1 MISIIATMLLGI
13 TVGFILRNNIKST
26 LINHLIFGVILLLL
40 FLMGLSIGTDN
51 KLIRV
56 LPSLGL
62 QAIIISFFSTFGSII
77 AGWIIWIKLFKKK

>member
-26 LINHLIFGVILLLL
+26 LINQLIFGVILLLF

-51 KLIRV
+51 KLISV

>member
-1 MISIIATMLLGI
+1 MLLGI
-13 TVGFILRNNIKST
+13 TVGFILRNNIKLT
-26 LINHLIFGVILLLL
+26 LINHLIFGVVLLLL

-51 KLIRV
+51 KLISV

>member
-1 MISIIATMLLGI
+1 MLLGI
-13 TVGFILRNNIKST
+13 TVGFILRNNIKSM
-26 LINHLIFGVILLLL
+26 LINHLIFGVVLLLL

-51 KLIRV
+51 KLINV

>member
-13 TVGFILRNNIKST
+13 TVGFILRNNIKSM
-26 LINHLIFGVILLLL
+26 LINHLIFGVVLLLL

-51 KLIRV
+51 KLISV

>member
-13 TVGFILRNNIKST
+13 TVRFILRNNIKST
-26 LINHLIFGVILLLL
+26 LINHLIFGVVLLLL

-51 KLIRV
+51 KLISV

>member
-1 MISIIATMLLGI
+1 MLLGI

-26 LINHLIFGVILLLL
+26 LINHLIFGVVLLLL

>member
-1 MISIIATMLLGI
+1 MLLGI

-26 LINHLIFGVILLLL
+26 LINHLIFSVVLLLL

-51 KLIRV
+51 KLISV
-56 LPSLGL
+56 LPSWGL

>member
-13 TVGFILRNNIKST
+13 TVGFILRNNIKSM
-26 LINHLIFGVILLLL
+26 LINHLIFGVVLLLL

-51 KLIRV
+51 KLINV

>member
-1 MISIIATMLLGI
+1 MLLGI
-13 TVGFILRNNIKST
+13 TVGFILRNNIKSM
-26 LINHLIFGVILLLL
+26 LINHLIFSVVLLLL

-51 KLIRV
+51 KLISV

>member
-1 MISIIATMLLGI
+1 MLLGI
-13 TVGFILRNNIKST
+13 TVGFILRNNIKSM
-26 LINHLIFGVILLLL
+26 LINHLIFGVVLLLL

-51 KLIRV
+51 KLISV

-77 AGWIIWIKLFKKK
+77 AGWIIWIKLFKKE

>member
-1 MISIIATMLLGI
+1 MLLGI

-26 LINHLIFGVILLLL
+26 LINHLIFGVVLLLL

-51 KLIRV
+51 KLISV

-62 QAIIISFFSTFGSII
+62 QAIIISFFSTLLIII

>member
-1 MISIIATMLLGI
+1 MLLGI

-26 LINHLIFGVILLLL
+26 LINQLIFGVILLLF

-51 KLIRV
+51 KLISV

>member
-1 MISIIATMLLGI
+1 MLLGI

-26 LINHLIFGVILLLL
+26 LINHLIFGVVLLLL

-51 KLIRV
+51 KLISV

-77 AGWIIWIKLFKKK
+77 AGGIIWIKLFKKK

>member
-1 MISIIATMLLGI
+1 MLLGI

-26 LINHLIFGVILLLL
+26 LINHLIFGVVLLLL

-51 KLIRV
+51 KLISV

-62 QAIIISFFSTFGSII
+62 QAIIISFFSTCGSII

>member
-1 MISIIATMLLGI
+1 MLLGI

-26 LINHLIFGVILLLL
+26 LINHLIFSVVLLLL

-51 KLIRV
+51 KLISV

-62 QAIIISFFSTFGSII
+62 QAIIISFFFTFGSII

>member
-1 MISIIATMLLGI
+1 MLLGI

>member
-13 TVGFILRNNIKST
+13 TVGFILRNTIKST
-26 LINHLIFGVILLLL
+26 LINHLIFGVVLLLL

-51 KLIRV
+51 KLISV

>member
-1 MISIIATMLLGI
+1 MLLGI

-26 LINHLIFGVILLLL
+26 LINHLIFGVVLLLL
-40 FLMGLSIGTDN
+40 FLMGLSIGTDH
-51 KLIRV
+51 KLISV

-77 AGWIIWIKLFKKK
+77 SGWIIWIKLFKKK

>member
-26 LINHLIFGVILLLL
+26 LINHLIFGVVLLLL

>member
-1 MISIIATMLLGI
+1 MLLGI
-13 TVGFILRNNIKST
+13 TVGFILRNNIKSM
-26 LINHLIFGVILLLL
+26 LINHLIFGVVLLLL

-51 KLIRV
+51 KLISV

>member
-1 MISIIATMLLGI
+1 MLLGI

-26 LINHLIFGVILLLL
+26 LINHLIFGVVLLLL

-51 KLIRV
+51 KLISV

-77 AGWIIWIKLFKKK
+77 AGWIIWIKLFKKLENFMKSS

>member
-1 MISIIATMLLGI
+1 MISIFATMLLGI

-26 LINHLIFGVILLLL
+26 LINHLIFGVVLLLL

-51 KLIRV
+51 KLISV

>member
-26 LINHLIFGVILLLL
+26 LINQLIFGVILLLL

-51 KLIRV
+51 KLISV

>member
-51 KLIRV
+51 KLISV
-56 LPSLGL
+56 LPYLGL